1 MTKDSFG
8 KQAKINSPMQTRT
21 PKRELAPVVLF
32 VYNRYSHTLK
42 CIETLRKND
51 LAGQIRL
58 IVFSDGAKD
67 EYDNQETLKVHKIRE
82 LLRSLEGFAEVKVIE
97 RPVNFGLARN
107 IIDGVSSV
115 LREHESVIVL
125 EDDIETSPGFLR
137 YMNDAL
143 EFYRNEPR
151 VMHVS
156 GYMFPVKGKL
166 PPTFFYNTA
175 SCWGWGTWRDRWVT
189 AEWDAK
195 VLCEQ
200 VEESGRI
207 ADFNIGNTYPF
218 FDHLRKNSTGE
229 MRTWAVRWYANIFL
243 KGGLALHPFPSLTQN
258 IGMDGQGTHCGVTD
272 KYSWSELADFISVKS
287 IELRE
292 SKKCIS
298 LMKQFNAPKVRRF
311 RLNTGI
317 LSLVHRIFR
326 WCTVLIR
333 RTP

>member
-1 MTKDSFG
+1 MN
-8 KQAKINSPMQTRT
+8 INLTN
-21 PKRELAPVVLF
+21 LAPIVFF
-32 VYNRYSHTLK
+32 VYNRPFHTEK
-42 CIETLRKND
+42 TLDALSKNEYAND
-51 LAGQIRL
+51 TKL
-58 IVFSDGAKD
+58 IVYADGVRSNATAEEIQRIKD
-67 EYDNQETLKVHKIRE
+67 VRAVLNKKNWCGEQKV
-82 LLRSLEGFAEVKVIE
+82 VE
-97 RPVNFGLARN
+97 RPCNLGLAEN
-107 IIDGVSSV
+107 IIGGVKEV
-115 LREHESVIVL
+115 LCNHDRVIVL

-175 SCWGWGTWRDRWVT
+175 SCWGWGTWRDRWEA

-229 MRTWAVRWYANIFL
+229 MRTWGVRWYANIFL
-243 KGGLALHPFPSLTQN
+243 RGGLALHPFPSLTQN
-258 IGMDGQGTHCGVTD
+258 IGMDGLGTHCGVTD
-272 KYSWSELADFISVKS
+272 RYSWSRLADCIPVES

-292 SKKCIS
+292 SQKCIS
-298 LMKQFNAPKVRRF
+298 LMKQFNSPQPGKF
-311 RLNTGI
+311 RLTTGI
-317 LSLVHRIFR
+317 RNLAHRIR
-326 WCTVLIR
+326 RRCVARIR
-333 RTP
+333 CLL